1 MLFGNPPVSV
11 SIALDSQLF
20 KLLTRMQDEVHRFAI
35 TFHRQQ
41 RSKRQAASALDAI
54 VGVGEKT
61 KKQLIAHFGSVKRV
75 KEAPIEALQGLLGA
89 KRGENIYRQLH
100 EEIE

>member
-1 MLFGNPPVSV
+1 M
-11 SIALDSQLF
+11 
-20 KLLTRMQDEVHRFAI
+20 
-35 TFHRQQ
+35 
-41 RSKRQAASALDAI
+41 
-54 VGVGEKT
+54 GVGEKT